1 MTRSVA
7 HTRHHIAIALTVS
20 FLAWATTAPAHA
32 AGSNMPWEQPLQQI
46 LQSIEGPVAKVARR
60 HGVRPGV
67 RGGQDLFWIL
77 TPQDVIPHEA
87 ATVREPSSMPKP
99 PAGKARRRCD
109 GGRRARAQGNHG
121 EQDETDETHGESPG
135 K

>member
-1 MTRSVA
+1 MPRYRCAQRILSP
-7 HTRHHIAIALTVS
+7 LTTETPRADK
-20 FLAWATTAPAHA
+20 LNGHLT
-32 AGSNMPWEQPLQQI
+32 L
-46 LQSIEGPVAKVARR
+46 
-60 HGVRPGV
+60 
-67 RGGQDLFWIL
+67 GQDLFWIL

-99 PAGKARRRCD
+99 PAGKAGRRCD

-135 K
+135 KWVHTCG